1 MSWCGRAPTYA
12 PLTVDPRKAAL
23 PAGVEVAVGYLGRP
37 ATLPA
42 ALKGVD
48 AVYLAPLPATARA
61 FAEAAVEAK
70 VRRVVTLSASHADED
85 DHYSR
90 VERAVE
96 EAGFD
101 WTHVRPGSFMN
112 NTLGWAES
120 VRAESVV
127 RAPYGDAAETPID
140 LADIAAVA
148 AEVLLDESYVG
159 EKPAL
164 TGPESITQRAQ
175 ALAIG
180 AAIGR
185 DVRFAELTPD
195 ETRVAWAG
203 RGMPAESIEWLL
215 DGFALSAAHPQVP
228 LPTVA
233 QITGRQ
239 PRTYAQWAV
248 ANADHFR

>member
-1 MSWCGRAPTYA
+1 
-12 PLTVDPRKAAL
+12 
-23 PAGVEVAVGYLGRP
+23 VEVAIGYLGRP
-37 ATLPA
+37 ETLPP

-61 FAEAAVEAK
+61 FAELAAEAK
-70 VRRVVTLSASHADED
+70 VRRVVTLSASHADEE

-112 NTLGWAES
+112 NTLGWVES
-120 VRAESVV
+120 VRSESVV

-140 LADIAAVA
+140 LGDIAAVA

-159 EKPAL
+159 EKPVL
-164 TGPESITQRAQ
+164 TGPESISQRAQ
-175 ALAIG
+175 AGAIG

-185 DVRFAELTPD
+185 DVRFEELTPD
-195 ETRVAWAG
+195 ETRAAWAG
-203 RGMPAESIEWLL
+203 TVSPEAIEWLL
-215 DGFALSAAHPQVP
+215 DGFALSTAHPQVP
-228 LPTVA
+228 LPTVE
-233 QITGRQ
+233 QITGRK

-248 ANADHFR
+248 ANAEQFR